1 MARNYVP
8 ALVALVAVSAVL
20 GVAAEQQKGGMLRVK
35 LRKTEMLTTVGRP
48 RPYLLGEQ
56 GLLGNADEGA
66 VTLKNF
72 MDAQY
77 YGEVGLGTPPQLFNV
92 IFDTG
97 SSNLWVPSSKCAL
110 FNIACRLHRK
120 YNAAKSKTYKANGTE
135 FSIEYGTG
143 SLDGYISEDVLSW
156 GGLTIPDQG
165 FAEAINEPGLTF
177 VAAKFDGILGMGFP
191 AIAVKHVP
199 PPFTRLVEGG
209 ELAAPVFSF
218 WLNRDPAA
226 PNGGELVLGGID
238 EAHFSGEHTWVPV
251 TRQGYWQ
258 FNMDGLD
265 LGPGSQKMCAKGCAA
280 IADTGTSLIA
290 GPSDEVAALNHAI
303 GATSALSA
311 QCRQLVRD
319 YLPQII
325 AQLHDLPLDQVCASI
340 GLCPV
345 AAAAATAATI
355 KPARRL
361 LAAGAAARAHT
372 IRAGAAAAAA
382 AAADDDAAAAAD
394 DDAVA
399 AADVTDVDA
408 AVAAVK
414 AQLANLVGHAAAGAT
429 TAATANGGAA
439 AAAATNSVSGVIAK
453 LVGEAAAAAAN
464 AAEQAQGAATAAA
477 AAAASKDQST
487 GDSVVCSFCQ
497 TAVAYIKIALEANS
511 TIDQIAD
518 AVGQL
523 CDQVSFGGPSVVDC
537 DKLPGLPIISFNI
550 GGRVFPLRPEQYVLQ
565 VDAGGGETQCISGFM
580 GLDVPAGPLWILGDI
595 FLGAYHT
602 VFDYGGARVG
612 FADAA

>member
-1 MARNYVP
+1 MARSYVP
-8 ALVALVAVSAVL
+8 ALIALAAVSALL
-20 GVAAEQQKGGMLRVK
+20 GVAAEQQAGMLRVT
-35 LRKTEMLTTVGRP
+35 LRKTEMLTTLGRP

-56 GLLGNADEGA
+56 GLLGSSDQGQ

-77 YGEVGLGTPPQLFNV
+77 YGEIGLGTPPQLFNV

-97 SSNLWVPSSKCAL
+97 SANLWVPSSKCAL

-135 FSIEYGTG
+135 FAIEYGTG
-143 SLDGYISEDVLSW
+143 SLDGYISQDVLTW
-156 GGLTIPDQG
+156 GGLTIKDQG

-191 AIAVKHVP
+191 AISVQHVP
-199 PPFTRLVEGG
+199 PPFTRLVEEGG
-209 ELAAPVFSF
+209 LAAPVFSF
-218 WLNRDPAA
+218 WLNRDPNA

-238 EAHFSGEHTWVPV
+238 PTHFTGEHTWVPV

-258 FNMDGLD
+258 FNMEGLD

-340 GLCPV
+340 GLCPM
-345 AAAAATAATI
+345 AAASTI

-361 LAAGAAARAHT
+361 LATTTAAGTHSIRTSSGAAAVADE
-372 IRAGAAAAAA
+372 AAAG
-382 AAADDDAAAAAD
+382 DAS
-394 DDAVA
+394 
-399 AADVTDVDA
+399 DVDA

-414 AQLANLVGHAAAGAT
+414 AQLANLLGHAAAGAT
-429 TAATANGGAA
+429 TTNGRGAA
-439 AAAATNSVSGVIAK
+439 ASDGGVSGVISK
-453 LVGEAAAAAAN
+453 LVGEAAAK
-464 AAEQAQGAATAAA
+464 AQG
-477 AAAASKDQST
+477 SKAESA

-497 TAVAYIKIALEANS
+497 TAVAYIKIALQSNS
-511 TIDQIAD
+511 TIEQIAD

-537 DKLPGLPIISFNI
+537 DKISTLPVISFNI

-565 VDAGGGETQCISGFM
+565 LDAGGGEMQCISGFM

-602 VFDYGGARVG
+602 VFDYGAARLG
-612 FADAA
+612 FANAA